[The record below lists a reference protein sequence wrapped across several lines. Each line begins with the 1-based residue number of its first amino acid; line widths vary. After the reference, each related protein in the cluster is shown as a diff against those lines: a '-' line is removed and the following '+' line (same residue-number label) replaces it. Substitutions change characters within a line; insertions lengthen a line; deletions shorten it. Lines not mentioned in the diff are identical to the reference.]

1 MAKTVAHICIL
12 VADIDRAIGEYS
24 RLFARVSPGLVER
37 KVIKQERWTENEK
50 YVTAFFG
57 AVGDGCDIQL
67 LQPPDT
73 ESSLYRRLQKYGE
86 GIHHIAFASS
96 HLDDTFQYLKADGV
110 TVSDRLFL
118 EHPDGNEETDVRHFW
133 ILPRDAHG
141 VLMELIDDYRV
152 ENGLLTGRE

>member
-12 VADIDRAIGEYS
+12 VADIDRAIEDYS
-24 RLFARVSPGLVER
+24 RIFARVSPCLIER
-37 KVIKQERWTENEK
+37 RVVRQERWTENEK
-50 YVTAFFG
+50 YITAFFG

-73 ESSLYRRLQKYGE
+73 ESPLYRRLQKYGE

-110 TVSDRLFL
+110 SVSERLFL
-118 EHPDGNEETDVRHFW
+118 AHPEGDAATDVRHFW
-133 ILPRDAHG
+133 ILPRAAHG

-152 ENGLLTGRE
+152 EDGLLTGRE